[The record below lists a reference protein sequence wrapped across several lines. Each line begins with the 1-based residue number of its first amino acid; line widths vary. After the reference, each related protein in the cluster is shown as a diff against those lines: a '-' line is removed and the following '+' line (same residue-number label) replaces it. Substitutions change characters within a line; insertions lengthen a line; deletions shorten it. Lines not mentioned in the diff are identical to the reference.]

1 MRLLT
6 EESMELAA
14 RLGGEI
20 RYMIELSV
28 VPVMKVLTM
37 CALGTL
43 LAQRRIG
50 VITPAATRLL
60 SKLVFALFLPCL
72 IFTELGES
80 MTLHNMLHWWFIPVN
95 VLLSYFIGCIA
106 GVFVALICKPP
117 PQFFRFTVVMTG
129 IGNAGNL
136 PLAII
141 GSLCHGQSHPFGEK
155 CNQSGVAYVAF
166 SQWIAVLV
174 IYTFV
179 YHMLEPPE
187 EYYELVSDDSEDA
200 SGKGGTASQAALEAD
215 AMPSVTSAEWPD
227 VKDATTEDSRTPL
240 LARVFRYPSLAT
252 QTSGVDG
259 ESPRASVR
267 CLAEPRVMRKIR
279 VVAEKTPIRYLMQ
292 PPIVASLL
300 AIAVGV
306 FPNTRAIL
314 FGDDAPL
321 GWFTDSLTIL
331 GAALVP
337 CVMLVLGG
345 TLSVGPG
352 SSELGV
358 RTTVGITFTR
368 LVLLPPIGI
377 GVVLL
382 AHKLGVLPP
391 DDKMFMFVLLLQH
404 TMPTAILSG
413 AMTSMRGYGEREAS
427 ALLFWQHISS
437 VITIAAYILIYL
449 KIISHF

>member
-1 MRLLT
+1 ML
-6 EESMELAA
+6 
-14 RLGGEI
+14 
-20 RYMIELSV
+20 
-28 VPVMKVLTM
+28 
-37 CALGTL
+37 CA
-43 LAQRRIG
+43 
-50 VITPAATRLL
+50 
-60 SKLVFALFLPCL
+60 FL
-72 IFTELGES
+72 
-80 MTLHNMLHWWFIPVN
+80 H
-95 VLLSYFIGCIA
+95 
-106 GVFVALICKPP
+106 
-117 PQFFRFTVVMTG
+117 R
-129 IGNAGNL
+129 
-136 PLAII
+136 
-141 GSLCHGQSHPFGEK
+141 

-187 EYYELVSDDSEDA
+187 DYYELVSDDSEDV

-240 LARVFRYPSLAT
+240 LARVFRYPYLAT
-252 QTSGVDG
+252 QTSGGEECSNCQQFSSLATCRMNVIICAVHEIWSQLMCLVVWCTVDG

-391 DDKMFMFVLLLQH
+391 HDKMFMFVLLLQH

-427 ALLFWQHISS
+427 ALLFWQHIYS

-449 KIISHF
+449 KIISRF